1 MQHPGLAP
9 YFLTPD
15 RFPTADHI
23 TTVTVGTGEID
34 LAFDHDDG
42 DYYAWAMRVRCAKGD
57 AWLAM
62 DGMAAD
68 MLMRLHAALNA
79 EFAEATR
86 IDAEEAQ
93 ISAYQQAQEL
103 REAA

>member
-15 RFPTADHI
+15 RFPTAGHI
-23 TTVTVGTGEID
+23 TTVTVGGAD
-34 LAFDHDDG
+34 VDVAFDCDDG
-42 DYYAWAMRVRCAKGD
+42 DYYAWAMRVRCQKGD

-62 DGMAAD
+62 DGMQED
-68 MLMRLHAALNA
+68 LLMRLHTALNA
-79 EFAEATR
+79 EFAEAAR